1 MRHIQIGS
9 YAASTALM
17 VFKVLLLDRKTKQV
31 KYTLSEVTRAA
42 SVWLP
47 VRLAGYC
54 QWGGGVSSEILSP
67 ASYHIVIQ
75 VL

>member
-1 MRHIQIGS
+1 M
-9 YAASTALM
+9 
-17 VFKVLLLDRKTKQV
+17 
-31 KYTLSEVTRAA
+31 KYTQSEVTRAA

-54 QWGGGVSSEILSP
+54 LWGGGVSSEILSP

>member
-1 MRHIQIGS
+1 M
-9 YAASTALM
+9 
-17 VFKVLLLDRKTKQV
+17 